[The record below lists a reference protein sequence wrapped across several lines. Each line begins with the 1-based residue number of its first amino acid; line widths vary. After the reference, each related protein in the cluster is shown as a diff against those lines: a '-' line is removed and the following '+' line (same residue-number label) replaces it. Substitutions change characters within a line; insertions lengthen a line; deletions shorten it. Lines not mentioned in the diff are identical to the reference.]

1 MIKCPNCK
9 KLIGPSSAS
18 YKASRG
24 FLDED
29 GIFHEDI
36 SVIMHLECAEINDV
50 YGELESRLK
59 NS

>member
-9 KLIGPSSAS
+9 ELIGASSVS

-24 FLDED
+24 FLDKD
-29 GIFHEDI
+29 GTFHEDI
-36 SVIMHLECAEINDV
+36 SIIMHLECAEINDV